1 MRYRAL
7 ATDYDGTI
15 AHDSA
20 VDEPTIA
27 ALERL
32 RASGR
37 TLILVTG
44 RELAELKVVCPRLD
58 LFEWVVSENGAQLY
72 RPSDGQTTLLGEP
85 PPAGFV
91 EELKRRGVGPISVGG
106 CIVATWEP
114 HENTVLNV
122 IRDLGLEMHV
132 IFNKGA
138 VMILPAAVNKAT
150 GLTAALERLGLSPH
164 EVVGVGDAENDHAFL
179 NLCEFSAAVSNA
191 LPALKERADLT
202 LTRDHGAGVAE
213 LIDHMLADDLAQFDG
228 RARRHQIL
236 LGTRRNGKTSAHQAA
251 AAEHVSQSH
260 DASSHSGSHA
270 PIAAAAPYAIAHVGE
285 NIRLNPFGN
294 TLLIA
299 GPKGSGK
306 SSIASGLAERLG
318 DHGYQYCMID
328 PEGDFAQAAGAT
340 VVGGVVL
347 GQGAAKPGD
356 PKHDAV
362 PTVDEA
368 SQVLK
373 NPRSNLVVNLS
384 GLPADERPAFF
395 HKLLARLLEFRV
407 ATGRPHWILVDEAQQ
422 LFPRDWTPAALQA
435 NPKTGDGAAAASEP
449 PRLDRLI
456 LAAVR
461 PSDVSPAVL
470 AQVRKVLAVG
480 PEPHAVIDD
489 FCAAIDMPPAAG
501 DRESL
506 RPGEVL
512 VFAPGERS
520 LAAVR
525 PTPTRSDRLRRI
537 RRRLE
542 GDLSGAD
549 VFVFRGPD
557 NRLKLRAQNLN
568 IFQQMAEGVDPETWK
583 FHLAR
588 HDVSQ
593 WFAQA
598 LQDDALAAEAEQ
610 IEAADLPPEESLA
623 RITQLIEKSYRSVV
637 AAAGGAK
644 SPSAG

>member
-1 MRYRAL
+1 
-7 ATDYDGTI
+7 
-15 AHDSA
+15 
-20 VDEPTIA
+20 
-27 ALERL
+27 
-32 RASGR
+32 
-37 TLILVTG
+37 
-44 RELAELKVVCPRLD
+44 
-58 LFEWVVSENGAQLY
+58 
-72 RPSDGQTTLLGEP
+72 
-85 PPAGFV
+85 
-91 EELKRRGVGPISVGG
+91 
-106 CIVATWEP
+106 
-114 HENTVLNV
+114 
-122 IRDLGLEMHV
+122 
-132 IFNKGA
+132 
-138 VMILPAAVNKAT
+138 
-150 GLTAALERLGLSPH
+150 

-191 LPALKERADLT
+191 LPALKDRADLT

-228 RARRHQIL
+228 RALRHQIL
-236 LGTRRNGKTSAHQAA
+236 LGTRRNGRPVPTLQTVAQ
-251 AAEHVSQSH
+251 
-260 DASSHSGSHA
+260 
-270 PIAAAAPYAIAHVGE
+270 VGE
-285 NIRLNPFGN
+285 DIRLNPFDN

-347 GQGAAKPGD
+347 GQGTAQPGES
-356 PKHDAV
+356 KHDAV
-362 PTVDEA
+362 PTIDEA

-422 LFPRDWTPAALQA
+422 LFPRDWNAAALQA
-435 NPKTGDGAAAASEP
+435 NSKTGDGAATAGDP
-449 PRLDRLI
+449 PKLDRLI
-456 LAAVR
+456 LAAVK

-489 FCAAIDMPPAAG
+489 FCADMDMPQAAG
-501 DRESL
+501 EREPL

-542 GDLSGAD
+542 GDLTGDD
-549 VFVFRGPD
+549 VFVFRGPE

-583 FHLAR
+583 FHLKR

-598 LQDDALAAEAEQ
+598 LQDDALAAETEQ

-644 SPSAG
+644 SPAAG

>member
-15 AHDSA
+15 AHDST

-27 ALERL
+27 ALEKL

-91 EELKRRGVGPISVGG
+91 EELVRRGVGPISVGG

-114 HENTVLNV
+114 HENTALNV

-191 LPALKERADLT
+191 LPALKDRADLT

-236 LGTRRNGKTSAHQAA
+236 LGTRRNGRP
-251 AAEHVSQSH
+251 V
-260 DASSHSGSHA
+260 
-270 PIAAAAPYAIAHVGE
+270 AAPQAVAHVGE
-285 NIRLNPFGN
+285 DIRLNPFDN

-347 GQGAAKPGD
+347 GQGAAKPNE

-362 PTVDEA
+362 PTIDEA
-368 SQVLK
+368 AQVLK

-384 GLPADERPAFF
+384 GLPADERPGFF
-395 HKLLARLLEFRV
+395 HKLLARLLEFRI

-422 LFPRDWTPAALQA
+422 LFPRDWTPAALQS
-435 NPKTGDGAAAASEP
+435 NSKPGDGATAPSDP
-449 PRLDRLI
+449 PKLDRLI
-456 LAAVR
+456 LAAVK

-480 PEPHAVIDD
+480 PEPQTSIDD
-489 FCAAIDMPPAAG
+489 FCAAVDMPQAGG
-501 DRESL
+501 DREPL

-512 VFAPGERS
+512 AFAPGERS

-542 GDLSGAD
+542 GDLTGED
-549 VFVFRGPD
+549 VFVFRGPE

-583 FHLAR
+583 FHLTR

-610 IEAADLPPEESLA
+610 IEAADLPPDESLA

-644 SPSAG
+644 SPAAG